1 MQNMKREREHK
12 KELRKGSRIGKWLLG
27 TAFLTALCFC
37 GCEKPPESPTLASS
51 SEVYRIVLEE
61 SPAFYADQYVQEVE
75 KGQEAVFTL
84 RLMPGWRITGC
95 DGKENRTFTEDT
107 DGNTIL
113 TISDLD
119 FSSVVCVQAE
129 RETVTFVYRD
139 TASENTLVRE
149 VPVSHLSLNTL
160 QASEAFSREG
170 YVLIGWNTAPDGS
183 GTEIGL
189 GSRVRAEDFPDK
201 TYNLYAMWVKEASET
216 DFVTEPVG
224 NGLRITEYSKKDMEN
239 ITGHADDKTEPWDTT
254 GHSESEPDILAIPG
268 KIGGLPVYSIAE
280 GAFAGCKAGTVV
292 LPPGLKN
299 VEKRAFEGATLHT
312 LYLFDDLQ
320 TISAHAFDGCENL
333 RTLRVQAATAPVYSG
348 NYFAT
353 FADKVDY
360 LKSVRDQKKLVLF
373 SGSSARFG
381 YDCDL
386 LKKEFPEYEPVNM
399 GVFAY
404 TNALPQYHLILSY
417 MNEGD
422 ILLASPEFDAPQSQF
437 CISRQ
442 LEWHHFAM
450 AEANYDLLSELD
462 LREYASVFAALDEY
476 LQIRAGMDGKEYT
489 MSPAEYDE
497 EGNPVHTPSY
507 NRYGDYIL
515 YRENA
520 KTDQPVYGL
529 PVDYTADAL
538 PKSTFLDPFNEVI
551 TLFQEK
557 GIRFL
562 VTYAPRNEKALSERS
577 SRETRAELDQ
587 HLRDNLIAPVISD
600 IEESMYSGYYL
611 YGTDNHLSTE
621 GVKIRTERIVED
633 LRRFLET
640 Q

>member
-1 MQNMKREREHK
+1 MLHH
-12 KELRKGSRIGKWLLG
+12 
-27 TAFLTALCFC
+27 T
-37 GCEKPPESPTLASS
+37 
-51 SEVYRIVLEE
+51 
-61 SPAFYADQYVQEVE
+61 
-75 KGQEAVFTL
+75 
-84 RLMPGWRITGC
+84 PGWRITGC
-95 DGKENRTFTEDT
+95 DGKENRTFTKDA
-107 DGNTIL
+107 DGNTVL
-113 TISDLD
+113 TISDIH
-119 FSSVVCVQAE
+119 FSTAVRLQAE
-129 RETVTFVYRD
+129 REYVTFVYRD
-139 TASENTLVRE
+139 AASENALVRE
-149 VPVSHLSLNTL
+149 VPVSHLALNTL
-160 QASEAFSREG
+160 QASEAFVREG

-183 GTEIGL
+183 GKEIGL
-189 GSRVRAEDFPDK
+189 GSRVRAEDFLETEERREAADGAADGWKTHVPDENGGSVLPAK
-201 TYNLYAMWVKEASET
+201 AYSLYAMWAKEAPEE
-216 DFVTEPVG
+216 DFETEPVG
-224 NGLRITEYSKKDMEN
+224 NGLRITGYRKTDIQNSAGDSES
-239 ITGHADDKTEPWDTT
+239 KTETQILD
-254 GHSESEPDILAIPG
+254 GHSGTEPDILAIPRE
-268 KIGGLPVYSIAE
+268 IGGLPVYSIAG
-280 GAFAGCKAGTVV
+280 GALAGCRAGTVI

-299 VEKRAFEGATLHT
+299 VEKGAFERAALHT

-320 TISAHAFDGCENL
+320 TVSAHAFDGCENL
-333 RTLRVQAATAPVYSG
+333 QTLRVQAATAPVYSG

-353 FADKVDY
+353 FADKMDY
-360 LKSVRDQKKLVLF
+360 LKSVRDRKKLVLF
-373 SGSSARFG
+373 SGSSTRFG

-404 TNALPQYHLILSY
+404 TNALPQYNLILSY

-437 CISRQ
+437 CISNQ
-442 LEWHHFAM
+442 MEWHHFAM
-450 AEANYDLLSELD
+450 AEANYDLLAELN

-476 LQIRAGMDGKEYT
+476 LQVRAGMDGKEYT
-489 MSPAEYDE
+489 ISPSEYDE

-529 PVDYTADAL
+529 PVDYTAQAL
-538 PKSTFLDPFNEVI
+538 PKSTFLDPFNAVI
-551 TLFQEK
+551 ARYQEK
-557 GIRFL
+557 GIHFL

-577 SRETRAELDQ
+577 SRKTRAELDQ